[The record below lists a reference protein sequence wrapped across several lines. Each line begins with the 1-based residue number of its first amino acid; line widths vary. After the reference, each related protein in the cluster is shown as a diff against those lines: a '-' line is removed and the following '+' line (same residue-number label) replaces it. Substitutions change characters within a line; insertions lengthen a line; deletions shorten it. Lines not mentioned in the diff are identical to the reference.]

1 MAKKHNRA
9 LSFEES
15 QQILSNFDTIVKP
28 TRYVLCVDFEATCD
42 SDRAAI
48 PRHES
53 EIIEFGAVMI
63 DTTTG
68 ERVFEFSHFI
78 KPVIHPTLT
87 PFCTELTT
95 ITQEQVDNGVTF
107 EQAVELLDIE
117 IAGALGDQEF
127 VWVSWGQYDYNQ
139 FHAEV
144 KRNDLDCSNF
154 LGSARHVNLKNAAA
168 AFGKCAPRG
177 LDAAVKARGLE
188 WYGTHH
194 RGIDDAINVGN
205 ILLNIL
211 GNYK

>member
-1 MAKKHNRA
+1 MTKKKYNSE
-9 LSFEES
+9 LTFEES
-15 QQILSNFDTIVKP
+15 QHYLNEFDTKVRN

-42 SDRAAI
+42 SDKTKI

-53 EIIEFGAVMI
+53 EIIEFGAVMV

-68 ERVFEFSHFI
+68 ERVFEFSHFV

-95 ITQEQVDNGVTF
+95 ITQEQVDGGVSF
-107 EQAVELLDIE
+107 SQAIELLDIE
-117 IAGALGDQEF
+117 IACALGDQEF

-139 FHAEV
+139 FHNEV
-144 KRNDLDCSNF
+144 KRNNPGCNNY
-154 LGSARHVNLKNAAA
+154 LGQAYHLNLKAANA
-168 AFGKCAPRG
+168 AFGKCNQKGLDRAVKDRG
-177 LDAAVKARGLE
+177 LT

-205 ILLNIL
+205 VLLNIL
-211 GNYK
+211 GK